1 MKEALLLA
9 TAGMK
14 NNLRSVSTIV
24 IMAVVV
30 LICAA
35 GLIVALCVL
44 VIAPEAQSL
53 APDRSLL
60 QTQLSVAVFGASLI
74 GVGIN
79 LNVFTQTI
87 IKEKAR
93 GNITA
98 LLATPLEM
106 GNILAGKSLAVF
118 IPGLVMGTIL
128 GVATLLIINFVYLV
142 PSVGFIINPWM
153 ILSSLVAVP
162 LIYLGLSF
170 LAHIIG
176 LAGKPVTANVI
187 VQVFLPVFA
196 SPMINLGIRDALN
209 AATWKFTLAN
219 LGVAAVI
226 FLVVVLLRPRLT
238 IERVVLSS

>member
-153 ILSSLVAVP
+153 IISSFLAVP
-162 LIYLGLSF
+162 MIYLGLSF
-170 LAHIIG
+170 LSHIIG

-196 SPMINLGIRDALN
+196 SAMINLGVRDVLN
-209 AATWKFTLAN
+209 AASWKFTLAN
-219 LGVAAVI
+219 LGIAVLI
-226 FLVVVLLRPRLT
+226 GVLVFLLRPRLT
-238 IERVVLSS
+238 TEKVVLSS

>member
-1 MKEALLLA
+1 MKNALLLA
-9 TAGMK
+9 TAGIK
-14 NNLRSVSTIV
+14 TNLRSVSTMV
-24 IMAVVV
+24 ITAVVV

-35 GLIVALCVL
+35 GLVIALCIL
-44 VIAPEAQSL
+44 VIAPEAQSP
-53 APDRSLL
+53 APDIDLL
-60 QTQLSVAVFGASLI
+60 KTQLSVAVFGACLI

-79 LNVFTQTI
+79 MNVFTQTI
-87 IKEKAR
+87 IKEKSR

-118 IPGLVMGTIL
+118 LPGLAVGTFL
-128 GVATLLIINFVYLV
+128 GMATLLVVNFIYLV
-142 PSVGFIINPWM
+142 PGVGFLINPWM

-187 VQVFLPVFA
+187 VQVFLPVFTSA
-196 SPMINLGIRDALN
+196 MINLGIRDVLN

-238 IERVVLSS
+238 AERVVLSS

>member
-1 MKEALLLA
+1 MKNALLLA
-9 TAGMK
+9 TAGIK
-14 NNLRSVSTIV
+14 TNLRSVSTMV
-24 IMAVVV
+24 ITAVVV
-30 LICAA
+30 LIC
-35 GLIVALCVL
+35 G
-44 VIAPEAQSL
+44 P
-53 APDRSLL
+53 APDIDILK
-60 QTQLSVAVFGASLI
+60 TQLSVAVFGACLV

-79 LNVFTQTI
+79 MNVFTQTI
-87 IKEKAR
+87 IKEKSR

-118 IPGLVMGTIL
+118 LPGLAVGTFL
-128 GVATLLIINFVYLV
+128 GLATLLVVNFIYLV
-142 PSVGFIINPWM
+142 PGVGFLINPWM

-196 SPMINLGIRDALN
+196 SAMINLGIRDVLN

-226 FLVVVLLRPRLT
+226 FLVVALLRPRLT
-238 IERVVLSS
+238 TERVVLSS